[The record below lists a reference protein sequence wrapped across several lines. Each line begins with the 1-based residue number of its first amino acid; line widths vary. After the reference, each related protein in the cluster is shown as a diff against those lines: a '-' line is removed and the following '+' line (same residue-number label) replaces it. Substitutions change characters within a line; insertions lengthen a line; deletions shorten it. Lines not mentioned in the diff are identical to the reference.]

1 MAELSVIPKRMPEK
15 FDDVDTDLWAAEALC
30 MLKNQDWNVRPHFLV
45 GLDEHDMW
53 RHSLAFYHVMK
64 AQEVPIIRH
73 ARNSVRQRMSREGM
87 LSEENIYIMPG
98 HVHPETFFDLMEGS
112 FAIPMGDTIDAISDA
127 YDSGHAIWIVQL
139 KFKG

>member
-30 MLKNQDWNVRPHFLV
+30 MLKNQDWNTRPHFLV
-45 GLDEHDMW
+45 GLDEFDMW

-64 AQEVPIIRH
+64 AQEVPVIRH
-73 ARNSVRQRMSREGM
+73 ARNTVRQRMSLDGM
-87 LSEENIYIMPG
+87 LEQENIYPMPG
-98 HVHPETFFDLMEGS
+98 TTNPNTFFDLMEGS
-112 FAIPMGDTIDAISDA
+112 FAIPMGDSIDAISDA
-127 YDSGHAIWIVQL
+127 YDSGHAIWIVKL